1 MKIFAKEPK
10 LAKLLRELKS
20 TPVRYYK
27 KSTDFLVCLCVT
39 AFFCV
44 LGALLRDNM
53 LMDAFLLM
61 HCNIYN

>member
-39 AFFCV
+39 AFFLCFGCFAAGQHV
-44 LGALLRDNM
+44 DGCFFVNAL
-53 LMDAFLLM
+53 
-61 HCNIYN
+61 